1 MTIYCETGTQQV
13 VGDTAITLS
22 GVIPDHLN
30 RAYALVWVSD
40 NGSTTTGA
48 DYWTGMCE
56 LTGASELTVYVTGA
70 TASPR
75 TQVSYC
81 VVWCTE
87 DEFYTEYFS
96 GSYLTAGTTDTST
109 LSHSFSDAT
118 RRMIVGET
126 QASTTQSGNQVY
138 STFEFSDATT
148 VLATRGATGAVAY
161 YAGWAILWRA
171 ETGVIITTGEMDL
184 AGTIQNGTTTTHGSS
199 VSDKTRQALFQN
211 TRHEVAGLEQL
222 SVSSYLSS
230 GTQIWWERYDQ
241 ATSYQSYSRWFLVA
255 FPTGG
260 IVCQS
265 EESSATGTGL
275 TASITLSAVDLDHTA
290 ITDAKA
296 SCNGTGT
303 TYARHRWTFTLGSTT
318 TVNAERWFSG
328 QGSELGATVADFSN
342 WKFSR
347 QPHMVGRGF

>member
-1 MTIYCETGTQQV
+1 MTIYCETGTQQIN
-13 VGDTAITLS
+13 GDTAITLS

-30 RAYALVWVSD
+30 RAYALIWVSD
-40 NGSTTTGA
+40 NSTTTTTV
-48 DYWTGMCE
+48 DYWTGTCE
-56 LTGASELTVYVTGA
+56 LTGASELTVYVTGS
-70 TASPR
+70 TGTPS
-75 TQVSYC
+75 TEVGYC

-96 GSYLTAGTTDTST
+96 GSYLAAGATDTST

-126 QASTTQSGNQVY
+126 QASTTQGGNEVY
-138 STFEFSDATT
+138 STFEFSNATT
-148 VLATRGATGAVAY
+148 VLATRGGTGDIAY
-161 YAGWAILWRA
+161 YAGWAVLWRA

-184 AGTIQNGTTTTHGSS
+184 SGVIDKSVTTTHGSS
-199 VSDKTRQALFQN
+199 VSDKTKQALFQN
-211 TRHEVAGLEQL
+211 MRHEVPGLEQL
-222 SVSSYLSS
+222 AISSYLYSNTEIS
-230 GTQIWWERYDQ
+230 WQRFDQ
-241 ATSYQSYSRWFLVA
+241 LTSFQSYSRWFLVA

-260 IVCQS
+260 IACQS
-265 EESSATGTGL
+265 EENGAAGAGL
-275 TASITLSAVDLDHTA
+275 TASIPISAVDLDHTA

-303 TYARHRWTFTLGSTT
+303 AYARHRWVFTLGSTT
-318 TVNAERWFSG
+318 TVNAERWYSG
-328 QGSELGATVADFSN
+328 QASEIGVTVADFSN